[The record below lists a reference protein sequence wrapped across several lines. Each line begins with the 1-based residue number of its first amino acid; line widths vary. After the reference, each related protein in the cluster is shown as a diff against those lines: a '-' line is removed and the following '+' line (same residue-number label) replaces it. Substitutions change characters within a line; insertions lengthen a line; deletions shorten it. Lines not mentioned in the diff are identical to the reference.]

1 MSDIDIDGDSTMHSS
16 PELEADDE
24 MFPDEAGG
32 PSTPTNPS
40 AFSLNVASELSPPGS
55 QGPAQLAPQT
65 ETAAAPGAIASTTVN
80 ENGKRA
86 YPSTAQAMATE
97 TQQIGV
103 QVDRATG
110 YTWDRQ
116 EDEPGYDWMN
126 KRAQEEAARAYDGI
140 IDKGSMI
147 KLRYGDPLD
156 ASVPAKR
163 R

>member
-24 MFPDEAGG
+24 MFPDEAAG
-32 PSTPTNPS
+32 PSTPTNPP
-40 AFSLNVASELSPPGS
+40 AFSLNAPSELSPPGS
-55 QGPAQLAPQT
+55 QGPAQLPARP
-65 ETAAAPGAIASTTVN
+65 ETAAAQTTEAPAAIN

-86 YPSTAQAMATE
+86 YPSTMQESISE
-97 TQQIGV
+97 TKPIGT
-103 QVDRATG
+103 QVDKATG

-116 EDEPGYDWMN
+116 EDEPGYEWMN
-126 KRAQEEAARAYDGI
+126 KRAFEEASRAYDMI
-140 IDKGSMI
+140 IDKGAMI